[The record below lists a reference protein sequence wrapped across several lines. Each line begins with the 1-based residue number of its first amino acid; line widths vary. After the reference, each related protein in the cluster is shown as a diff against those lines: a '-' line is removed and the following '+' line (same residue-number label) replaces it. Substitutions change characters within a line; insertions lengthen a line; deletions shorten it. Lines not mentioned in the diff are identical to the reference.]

1 MNLDLEPSTVKKLP
15 VTVKSAL
22 SKMSTQDQ
30 LIFQE
35 EFKKRARSRGVMLFF
50 AIFFPIQHFLLGK
63 PFIGLIFW
71 FTGLGLFLWYI
82 TEWFLVPIRV
92 RDYNADIAT
101 KIVTDMKIM
110 AQ

>member
-63 PFIGLIFW
+63 PFASLKVLKTPLLKTLNPLAVPNQSLPSLSFKLHQIV
-71 FTGLGLFLWYI
+71 LFANSELN
-82 TEWFLVPIRV
+82 EV
-92 RDYNADIAT
+92 
-101 KIVTDMKIM
+101 
-110 AQ
+110 